1 VDCENPDGE
10 VAVVLDTSWTYG
22 DNEFTIWVSQRESA
36 EQTANIMYEGYA
48 QFWSQGYAYSVSAG
62 YVYYYGVD
70 DVARDGGIDNQASQ
84 AVLLQAIAELA
95 PDVPQQCFYQ
105 PANAEWSALA
115 DLGVG
120 DPRGAIPAGF
130 VEESVWAQVFTP
142 PAEGCD
148 VPDDVDLPVSFGAQ
162 WSSGDGS
169 WLSINI
175 YRAYND
181 YYGGPLAE
189 VGYSNDYS
197 VSWSNGTYR
206 FDVYGNNRDSG
217 IGMATL
223 QAIARALD
231 PQFDNAC
238 LLVERHLTEAELEAQ
253 GIGTADAP
261 GGYVLE
267 SSRAVAS
274 EPNAN
279 CDLGVEVGNVSADWQ
294 FSGPNG
300 EHVSAS
306 AWLDKSYRSDGS
318 WYGSIG
324 QGYISW
330 IGPNGAN
337 YSVSGWSETDGPV
350 DQETLIGVALSMDPT
365 LNVDRL
371 EDGDGG
377 GRPIP
382 LAEPAVDTP
391 SSE

>member
-1 VDCENPDGE
+1 
-10 VAVVLDTSWTYG
+10 
-22 DNEFTIWVSQRESA
+22 
-36 EQTANIMYEGYA
+36 
-48 QFWSQGYAYSVSAG
+48 
-62 YVYYYGVD
+62 
-70 DVARDGGIDNQASQ
+70 
-84 AVLLQAIAELA
+84 
-95 PDVPQQCFYQ
+95 
-105 PANAEWSALA
+105 
-115 DLGVG
+115 
-120 DPRGAIPAGF
+120 
-130 VEESVWAQVFTP
+130 
-142 PAEGCD
+142 
-148 VPDDVDLPVSFGAQ
+148 VDLPVSFGAQ

-306 AWLDKSYRSDGS
+306 AWLDKSYPSDGS

-382 LAEPAVDTP
+382 LAEPAVDTA